1 MSIESV
7 MPSNHLLLCRPLLLL
22 PPIPPSIRI
31 FSNESTLHMRWPKSW
46 SFSFNIS
53 PSKEHPE
60 LISFKMDWFDLL
72 AVQGTLKSPE
82 PPLNQ
87 YLISRQ
93 LAVLFCDGD
102 PRKPPEPAIISFKN
116 YETMIP
122 HSSYLVIVEK
132 FEAILILFNS
142 STECVPF
149 SC

>member
-1 MSIESV
+1 MSQ
-7 MPSNHLLLCRPLLLL
+7 HQ
-22 PPIPPSIRI
+22 
-31 FSNESTLHMRWPKSW
+31 

-53 PSKEHPE
+53 PSNEHPG
-60 LISFKMDWFDLL
+60 LISFKMDWLDLF

-87 YLISRQ
+87 YLISHHP
-93 LAVLFCDGD
+93 AVLFCDGA

-122 HSSYLVIVEK
+122 HSSYLVTVEK
-132 FEAILILFNS
+132 FEVILILFNS

>member
-1 MSIESV
+1 
-7 MPSNHLLLCRPLLLL
+7 
-22 PPIPPSIRI
+22 
-31 FSNESTLHMRWPKSW
+31 
-46 SFSFNIS
+46 
-53 PSKEHPE
+53 
-60 LISFKMDWFDLL
+60 MDWLDLL

-102 PRKPPEPAIISFKN
+102 PRKPPEPVIISFKN